1 MNCFYYDEELNV
13 YHTLIEA
20 VQSNR
25 TVWFYYHDDVFRN
38 VDWKVEPLLS
48 LDELYRIRAQQLRDK
63 YPYLLLC
70 YSGGNDSTNM
80 LETFYYNNIHID
92 EILVVGAVSQD
103 PNKKTDINH
112 NGDLYCNAFP
122 LLNKLNLPKTKI
134 TFVDYTE
141 FFRDGS
147 LDQFSLIKQ
156 YGHEWTRHIGSF
168 FSVHNLFWHDL
179 KRFVGANNEKET
191 GVLFGADKVRVE
203 YANGKAFT
211 RFSNLSFSDYGN
223 QYHDQNFH
231 RVNFYTDADPEA
243 IEIVKKQAHVFNKV
257 LRQAETLNLPS
268 PDRNEIL
275 YRLRNPLV
283 FQSEKSKFTILS
295 ARDTFMI
302 NKSDSE
308 IYKLY
313 TEGANIVRKNISLDR
328 KSNIFT
334 RSYWLE

>member
-1 MNCFYYDEELNV
+1 
-13 YHTLIEA
+13 
-20 VQSNR
+20 
-25 TVWFYYHDDVFRN
+25 
-38 VDWKVEPLLS
+38 
-48 LDELYRIRAQQLRDK
+48 
-63 YPYLLLC
+63 
-70 YSGGNDSTNM
+70 M

-257 LRQAETLNLPS
+257 LRQAEILNLPS

-328 KSNIFT
+328 KNNIFT